1 MPNFPVARFPELPT
15 PGLLRLLLSIQHC
28 LELHSCEKDAPKPP
42 TDDGGSGEG
51 RSWGGLEEREEEEEE
66 EAREDREEAAN
77 AASSVLLFFP
87 PRQKE
92 APLKRRARLFFPLLP
107 YPSPL
112 RQDRKE
118 REREG
123 KEERETEDEEERG
136 GGGGRRRGRYEN
148 GRTDGGTGVGR
159 VITESGRRRRVPP
172 RGREPPSFHIV
183 RPTDRV
189 NPRCCCS

>member
-1 MPNFPVARFPELPT
+1 MRE
-15 PGLLRLLLSIQHC
+15 GRS
-28 LELHSCEKDAPKPP
+28 
-42 TDDGGSGEG
+42 DGGSGEG

-123 KEERETEDEEERG
+123 KEERETEDEEEGGARVEADTRTVGRTEELEWAELLPRVG
-136 GGGGRRRGRYEN
+136 GGGGSRQGE
-148 GRTDGGTGVGR
+148 
-159 VITESGRRRRVPP
+159 ESPLFP
-172 RGREPPSFHIV
+172 H
-183 RPTDRV
+183 RPTE
-189 NPRCCCS
+189 